1 MKSVIELKSCVS
13 LVALLLGLG
22 FLIERRDESR
32 FYLDWYAF
40 RRLGRVFFAID
51 FKIVADNLN

>member
-1 MKSVIELKSCVS
+1 MLW
-13 LVALLLGLG
+13 LGS
-22 FLIERRDESR
+22 LIERRDESR

-40 RRLGRVFFAID
+40 RRLGRVFFARD